1 MAIEIKLRI
10 KGVLAQ
16 IDTELENFEDRL
28 EYSDEVLQ
36 DEWENAKYDW
46 AILLIPGVERLL
58 EPGTIFTDDQ
68 KNQLRD
74 YVQRLKKIKSRIL
87 EKGYE
92 YPEIIDQVEI

>member
-68 KNQLRD
+68 KKPTARLCAKVEENQIQDFGKR
-74 YVQRLKKIKSRIL
+74 V
-87 EKGYE
+87 
-92 YPEIIDQVEI
+92 